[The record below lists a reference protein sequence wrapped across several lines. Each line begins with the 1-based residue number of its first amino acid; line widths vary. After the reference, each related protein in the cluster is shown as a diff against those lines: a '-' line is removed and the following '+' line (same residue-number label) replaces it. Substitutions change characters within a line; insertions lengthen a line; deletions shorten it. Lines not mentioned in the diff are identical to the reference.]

1 VSSSV
6 DGAAPYPKIELHV
19 HLEGTV
25 RARALFAIAERN
37 GIRLPVDTEPELEEL
52 YRYSGFERFSE
63 IWSMTTHA
71 MMTAEDHRKMLTG
84 YAREAAG
91 FGAVYL
97 EVIFSPGERV
107 RWGANWAELFEGAC
121 DGISEARDRYGI
133 EVRLTPDVSRDLDG
147 ADPVGYG
154 EETARW
160 AVRYRDRGVVG
171 LGLGGDERLPAAPFA
186 RAFEIAREGGLGSVP
201 HAGEGKGPASV
212 REVLDLLRA
221 DRIRHGILAA
231 RDPELLV
238 ELAERGIVLDVCP
251 TSNVITHSVKTIE
264 EHPLPSLLA
273 AGVRC
278 SMNTDDP
285 AMFGTDLG
293 REHEIAVRDLGA
305 DPRELYFAGVEGA
318 LCDDATRER
327 LRAIGE
333 AYDWSA
339 VSPPSPA

>member
-1 VSSSV
+1 MNT
-6 DGAAPYPKIELHV
+6 GLTPYPKIELHV

-25 RARALFAIAERN
+25 RARALLEIAQRN
-37 GIRLPVDTEPELEEL
+37 GIDLGFETQAELEDL
-52 YRYSGFERFSE
+52 YSYSGFERFSE

-71 MMTAEDHRKMLTG
+71 MMTGEDHRKMICG
-84 YAREAAG
+84 YAKEAAG

-107 RWGANWAELFEGAC
+107 RSGANWGDLFSGAC
-121 DGISEARDRYGI
+121 DGAAEARERYGV
-133 EVRLTPDVSRDLDG
+133 EVRLTPDISRDLEG
-147 ADPVGYG
+147 ADPVAYG

-160 AVRYRDRGVVG
+160 AVRFRDRGVVG

-186 RAFEIAREGGLGSVP
+186 RAFEIARDGGLGSVP

-212 REVLDLLRA
+212 REVLEVLQA

-231 RDPELLV
+231 RDPELLAQ
-238 ELAERGIVLDVCP
+238 LAERGTVLDVCP
-251 TSNVITHSVKTIE
+251 TSNVITHSVRSLE
-264 EHPLPSLLA
+264 EHPLPQLLA

-293 REHEIAVRDLGA
+293 REHEIAVSQLGAEPRDL
-305 DPRELYFAGVEGA
+305 YSAGVEGA
-318 LCDDATRER
+318 LCDEATRAR
-327 LRAIGE
+327 LRSLGE
-333 AYDWSA
+333 AFDWGS